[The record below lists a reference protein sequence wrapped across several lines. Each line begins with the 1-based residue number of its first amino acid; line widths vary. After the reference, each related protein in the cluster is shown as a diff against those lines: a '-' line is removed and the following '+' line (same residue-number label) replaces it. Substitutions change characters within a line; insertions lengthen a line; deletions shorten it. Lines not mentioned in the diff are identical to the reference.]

1 MKKSNFPLNEE
12 RTVAVP
18 QRIMNKIAI
27 SMIPMQKIDRKG
39 FCGYEGSVKLPE
51 GTITI
56 WCRGSSG
63 AIIAGII
70 SSKLKGRARV
80 AYISKPNE
88 KRHDLVSP
96 YKYSVGYNIIVD
108 DFICTGKTIDD
119 IIKKSDREKFDL
131 LIVSGMISKEF
142 IKSKSWDNIFET
154 ICCQKS

>member
-1 MKKSNFPLNEE
+1 MIDAVKKLRE
-12 RTVAVP
+12 
-18 QRIMNKIAI
+18 MNYPIGPNLKVNLPII
-27 SMIPMQKIDRKG
+27 NNMYRYIKEK
-39 FCGYEGSVKLPE
+39 FPE

-96 YKYSVGYNIIVD
+96 YKYSAGYNIIVD

-119 IIKKSDREKFDL
+119 IIKKSDRKKFDL
-131 LIVSGMISKEF
+131 LIVSGVVTKEF

>member
-1 MKKSNFPLNEE
+1 MIDTVKKL
-12 RTVAVP
+12 RT
-18 QRIMNKIAI
+18 MNYPVGPNIKVNLPII
-27 SMIPMQKIDRKG
+27 NNMYRYIKEK
-39 FCGYEGSVKLPE
+39 FPE

-96 YKYSVGYNIIVD
+96 YQYSGGV
-108 DFICTGKTIDD
+108 
-119 IIKKSDREKFDL
+119 
-131 LIVSGMISKEF
+131 
-142 IKSKSWDNIFET
+142 
-154 ICCQKS
+154 

>member
-1 MKKSNFPLNEE
+1 MIDTVKKLRE
-12 RTVAVP
+12 
-18 QRIMNKIAI
+18 MNYPIGPNIKVNLPII
-27 SMIPMQKIDRKG
+27 NNMYRYIKEK
-39 FCGYEGSVKLPE
+39 FPE

-88 KRHDLVSP
+88 KRHDIVSP

-131 LIVSGMISKEF
+131 LIVSGVVTKEF